1 MSPEEYA
8 KQEQE
13 DKMILRLH
21 AMPPR
26 RAIQFIHNVE
36 RLLEEGSFGLKSIE
50 NVDNVKEVVKE
61 LKYGHQMK

>member
-21 AMPPR
+21 SMSPK
-26 RAIQFIHNVE
+26 RAIDFINNVE
-36 RLLEEGSFGLKSIE
+36 RLIEEGAFGLKSIE
-50 NVDNVKEVVKE
+50 NVNDVTKIVKE
-61 LKYGHQMK
+61 LKQGK

>member
-21 AMPPR
+21 AMSPK
-26 RAIQFIHNVE
+26 RAIEFINNVE
-36 RLLEEGSFGLKSIE
+36 RLLGQGSFRLKSIE
-50 NVDNVKEVVKE
+50 NVNDVAKIIKE
-61 LKYGHQMK
+61 LKQGR

>member
-21 AMPPR
+21 SMSPK
-26 RAIQFIHNVE
+26 RAIDFINNVE
-36 RLLEEGSFGLKSIE
+36 RLIEEGSFGLKSIE
-50 NVDNVKEVVKE
+50 NVNDVPKIVK
-61 LKYGHQMK
+61 

>member
-21 AMPPR
+21 SMSPK
-26 RAIQFIHNVE
+26 RAIDFINNVE
-36 RLLEEGSFGLKSIE
+36 RLIEEGSFGLKSIE
-50 NVDNVKEVVKE
+50 NVNDVTKIVKE
-61 LKYGHQMK
+61 LKQCK

>member
-21 AMPPR
+21 SMSPK
-26 RAIQFIHNVE
+26 RAIDFINNVE
-36 RLLEEGSFGLKSIE
+36 RLIEEGSFGLKSIE
-50 NVDNVKEVVKE
+50 NVNDVTKIVKA
-61 LKYGHQMK
+61 LKQGK

>member
-21 AMPPR
+21 SMSPK
-26 RAIQFIHNVE
+26 RAIDFINNVE
-36 RLLEEGSFGLKSIE
+36 RLIEEGSFGLKSIE
-50 NVDNVKEVVKE
+50 NVNDVTKIVKE
-61 LKYGHQMK
+61 LKQGK

>member
-21 AMPPR
+21 SMSPK
-26 RAIQFIHNVE
+26 RAIDFINNVE
-36 RLLEEGSFGLKSIE
+36 RLIEEGSFGLKSIE
-50 NVDNVKEVVKE
+50 NVNDVTKIVKEFKQG
-61 LKYGHQMK
+61 K